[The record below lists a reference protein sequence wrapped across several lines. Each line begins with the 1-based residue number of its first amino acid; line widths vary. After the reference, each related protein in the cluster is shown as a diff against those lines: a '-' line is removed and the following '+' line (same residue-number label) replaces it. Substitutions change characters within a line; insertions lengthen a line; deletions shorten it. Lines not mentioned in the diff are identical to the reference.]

1 MQLMTKELQVGLPK
15 LYDTEKTEVGNKIA
29 YIRYHEI
36 NSGWEW
42 YLMEYNPD
50 TKIAFG
56 YVVGFDREFG
66 YFSIEEMEQIDTI
79 MLDEK
84 FTPIKF
90 SELNKSTEK

>member
-15 LYDTEKTEVGNKIA
+15 LYDTEKTKVGNKIVC
-29 YIRYHEI
+29 IRYHEI

-56 YVVGFDREFG
+56 YVNGFDSEFG

-79 MLDEK
+79 IRDEK